1 MKSAR
6 LNDFGF
12 TCMILSVSALLY
24 GITQFLIIPYNSSLL
39 QKTESLN
46 RITESLRSDNAQK
59 RMELLSTIEEQGI
72 EIEITADSSR

>member
-59 RMELLSTIEEQGI
+59 RMELLSIIEEQG
-72 EIEITADSSR
+72 IEITADSSR

>member
-6 LNDFGF
+6 LNNFGF

-59 RMELLSTIEEQGI
+59 RMELLSIIEEQGI

>member
-59 RMELLSTIEEQGI
+59 RMELLSIIEEQGI